1 MRTNGETGAL
11 RLVRIA
17 PPFDDNKEN
26 PMNAN
31 HVAFEVPEGRTRHDA
46 LATGS
51 VLGAMLLSALA
62 GAFVIA
68 VDPAPTTAADLS
80 VNYAAI
86 EEAQ

>member
-11 RLVRIA
+11 RLVWIA
-17 PPFDDNKEN
+17 PPFDHNKEKT
-26 PMNAN
+26 MSTN

-68 VDPAPTTAADLS
+68 VDPAPTSSAELS
-80 VNYAAI
+80 VHYAAV
-86 EEAQ
+86 EEAP

>member
-11 RLVRIA
+11 RLVWIA
-17 PPFDDNKEN
+17 PPFQHDKEKN
-26 PMNAN
+26 MNTN
-31 HVAFEVPEGRTRHDA
+31 YVAFEVPEGRTRHDA

-68 VDPAPTTAADLS
+68 VDPAPTVASDLS
-80 VNYAAI
+80 VQYAAV
-86 EEAQ
+86 EEVQ